1 MKEKQNTTGSIASA
15 EQLESKEN
23 KICITSVNSSI
34 YDSRSVMNSGELTVR
49 EKSVSKTGKKG
60 MMKYLQEE
68 ISNIYSDLNAI
79 CAIVERVEEEN
90 MELLFT
96 VLYVDSPKRYPINY
110 IRTTSNS
117 IN

>member
-1 MKEKQNTTGSIASA
+1 MA
-15 EQLESKEN
+15 
-23 KICITSVNSSI
+23 
-34 YDSRSVMNSGELTVR
+34 VR
-49 EKSVSKTGKKG
+49 EKSVSKSGNKVMTKFI
-60 MMKYLQEE
+60 QEE

-79 CAIVERVEEEN
+79 CTIVERVEEEN

-96 VLYVDSPKRYPINY
+96 VLNVDSPKRYPINY